1 MATRAREFLLIP
13 VQERELRE
21 RENPL
26 LELARK
32 KGWIVMEEQK
42 APLILIVQRIRLNFR
57 NELVKLTTKGR
68 TGRRARTTD
77 ATATA
82 VKILRAAYV
91 NEKFSHRTFLI
102 SPLAWKTMPRSI

>member
-1 MATRAREFLLIP
+1 
-13 VQERELRE
+13 
-21 RENPL
+21 
-26 LELARK
+26 
-32 KGWIVMEEQK
+32 MEEQK

-68 TGRRARTTD
+68 TERTAD
-77 ATATA
+77 ATT

-102 SPLAWKTMPRSI
+102 SPLAWKTMPRSTRFGTKECKNWMYEGDKKPSKIMQL

>member
-1 MATRAREFLLIP
+1 MKSVAPRAREFLPIP
-13 VQERELRE
+13 VQGRELRE

-68 TGRRARTTD
+68 TASEDDGRDGGQNPPSR
-77 ATATA
+77 
-82 VKILRAAYV
+82 LC
-91 NEKFSHRTFLI
+91 
-102 SPLAWKTMPRSI
+102 